1 MIDRRFILTGLL
13 ASLGGCA
20 TKSPPRAHA
29 DEISAHLTGW
39 SDFEPPY
46 VLFPGDEVDLAL
58 PSAPELNRSLTIGP
72 DGRISFPLVGHIV
85 ASDLSLP
92 ELETRISQ
100 ALSPH
105 LIRPAVEVT
114 LRRAAPSKIW
124 IDGQV
129 TNPGSYDLPNEAIN
143 TYQALLLAGGATIG
157 ARSGKAV
164 LIRRGADGQPMIRT
178 LDLRARSNETP
189 RARRGDIIFVPRNA
203 IGEVAAYMGQV
214 RDALPVG
221 FSYALNGRWN

>member
-1 MIDRRFILTGLL
+1 MIDRRLILTGLL
-13 ASLGGCA
+13 AGLGGCA
-20 TKSPPRAHA
+20 TNAAPRPRA
-29 DEISAHLTGW
+29 DELGASLAGW
-39 SDFEPPY
+39 SNVEPPY
-46 VLFPGDEVDLAL
+46 ILFPGDEVDLAL
-58 PSAPELNRSLTIGP
+58 PSAPELNRSLTVGP
-72 DGRISFPLVGHIV
+72 DGRISLPLVGHVV

-92 ELETRISQ
+92 ELENRVSQ

-129 TNPGSYDLPNEAIN
+129 TNPGSYDLPGEPIN

-164 LIRRGADGQPMIRT
+164 LIRRGAGGQPMIRT
-178 LDLRARSNETP
+178 VDLRARSNEAP

-203 IGEVAAYMGQV
+203 IGEVATYMGQV